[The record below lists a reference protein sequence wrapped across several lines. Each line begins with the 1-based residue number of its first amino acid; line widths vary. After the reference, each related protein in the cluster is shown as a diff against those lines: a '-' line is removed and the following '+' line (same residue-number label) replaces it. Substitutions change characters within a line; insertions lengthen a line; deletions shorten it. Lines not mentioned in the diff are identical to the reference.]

1 MKLILRE
8 RIKQE
13 FFPGQIIQKAVG
25 KDGLSLSGKMAMGFE
40 RYGSE
45 GGRAEPHNHAEEIV
59 YVLSADGA
67 WVLFGP
73 AKDQLGKRVSIS
85 SGVILHFPALEWHTF
100 ECMEGGHAD
109 LIFFSGP
116 ADRTEKI

>member
-1 MKLILRE
+1 MKLIQRE
-8 RIKQE
+8 RVKQE

-25 KDGLSLSGKMAMGFE
+25 KDGLSPSGNMTMGFA

-67 WVLFGP
+67 WVRFGP
-73 AKDQLGKRVSIS
+73 AKDQLGKRVPIS
-85 SGVILHFPALEWHTF
+85 GGTVLHFPAQEWHIF
-100 ECMEGGHAD
+100 ECMEGGHVD

-116 ADRTEKI
+116 ADRTKAI